1 MVDPDVHL
9 HHRSS
14 EIKPKQSPSL
24 EIKIFAGARQRSI
37 KEFWWSIGNL
47 GTSGCHLVRPFVG
60 SISGH
65 VPPALGGLFCLIPR
79 LQVTCAGGMAAEWR
93 ELGFVLLFKKFG
105 KNPKEWFMGIN
116 LW

>member
-1 MVDPDVHL
+1 MRERVVDPDVHL

-14 EIKPKQSPSL
+14 EIKPKQSLSL
-24 EIKIFAGARQRSI
+24 EIKIYAGARQQNI

-79 LQVTCAGGMAAEWR
+79 LQIICAGGVAAE
-93 ELGFVLLFKKFG
+93 
-105 KNPKEWFMGIN
+105 
-116 LW
+116 